1 MKRYK
6 NEKILSIIGDRIR
19 DQRKIKELEIED
31 VAEMT
36 GFTYNTISNIENG
49 SETYF
54 SYFVE
59 VCLAINIHPKEILDF
74 DIKIMPR
81 RKLSPQRREK
91 SRLTYRIKGYIE
103 SGYFQTLRATRDVVT
118 KLKADYDLDAASK
131 DVSSIL
137 GRHLK
142 AVKKGNRNFYIEE

>member
-1 MKRYK
+1 MRYK
-6 NEKILSIIGDRIR
+6 NEKILSIIGKRIR

-59 VCLAINIHPKEILDF
+59 VCLAIDIHPKEMLDF
-74 DIKIMPR
+74 DIQVKPR

-103 SGYFQTLRATRDVVT
+103 NGYFQTLRTTKDVVI
-118 KLKADYDLDAASK
+118 KLKEEYDFDAASK

-137 GRHLK
+137 RRHLK
-142 AVKKGNRNFYIEE
+142 AVKKGNRNFYKEK

>member
-1 MKRYK
+1 MRYK
-6 NEKILSIIGDRIR
+6 NEKLLSIIGKRIR

-59 VCLAINIHPKEILDF
+59 VCLAIDIHPKEILDF

-91 SRLTYRIKGYIE
+91 SRLTYRIKAYIKN
-103 SGYFQTLRATRDVVT
+103 GFFKTPKTTREVVI
-118 KLKADYDLDAASK
+118 KLKEDYNFDAASK

-142 AVKKGNRNFYIEE
+142 AVKKGNRNFYKEN

>member
-1 MKRYK
+1 MRYK
-6 NEKILSIIGDRIR
+6 NEKILSIIGRRIR
-19 DQRKIKELEIED
+19 DHRKKKELEIED

-49 SETYF
+49 SETYL

-59 VCLAINIHPKEILDF
+59 VCFAVDIHPKEMF
-74 DIKIMPR
+74 DIDVEIRPR

-91 SRLTYRIKGYIE
+91 SRLTYRIKAYIE
-103 SGYFQTLRATRDVVT
+103 NGYFQTPKTTREVVI
-118 KLKADYDLDAASK
+118 KLKLDYNFDAASK

-142 AVKKGNRNFYIEE
+142 AVKKGNKNFYQEQ